1 MNQPISFQGRSLLFN
16 VLFVLLNLIGLTFLV
31 VGFHE
36 NFKENSTLFISIGV
50 LLMVTTIIALILF
63 HGRVMMSAV
72 SRVLVGG
79 LCIVSGL
86 VKANDP
92 IGFSYKLAEYFED
105 GALAYR
111 IKEWFGLPSFSL
123 EFLIDFA
130 LPLSVL
136 ICIIEIVLGVML
148 IIGGKLKIVAYLTLF
163 MMLFF
168 TFLTWH
174 TANCDADTKFV
185 DRDTYPMSDHMA
197 MLKIEE
203 AKTNKEVKI
212 FSKTSEVLIVDEL
225 KSPQC
230 VDDCGCFGDAMKGSV
245 GRSLTP
251 KESLWKDLILVYLV
265 LWIFMSQWVIQP
277 NTTKQNLIF
286 SISSIVLVSFFSW
299 VFGWSFPILFSIMVL
314 LGALWIVRAGGK
326 IAGNYGGSV
335 FIVTLITGFFITYVL
350 MYEPLKDYRPYAVG
364 NNLIQKMNDG
374 IEGKYESVLVYK
386 NSKTGKTKEYS
397 STSKEYINSK
407 IWEDEN
413 WVYKSMIQKA
423 IVETKL
429 PSISDFEPFININ
442 EIGKEE
448 LELQYVQDALKDAKV
463 KGLKI
468 LDIAYNSNM
477 EVPLDEYNLTDYPT
491 GSYKIVDTIELS
503 NPSMSD
509 INIKDLVLKSKTIM
523 VVSSKSL
530 NKANFEN
537 INRLKE
543 IQKGCLKNNIPFIF
557 ICNASRSEIKL
568 FRNKH
573 NFKVPIFVND
583 EKTIQAISRSNPTLL
598 VIQKAVVKGK
608 YPNRALPNFES
619 LTTKILNKK

>member
-1 MNQPISFQGRSLLFN
+1 
-16 VLFVLLNLIGLTFLV
+16 
-31 VGFHE
+31 
-36 NFKENSTLFISIGV
+36 
-50 LLMVTTIIALILF
+50 
-63 HGRVMMSAV
+63 
-72 SRVLVGG
+72 
-79 LCIVSGL
+79 
-86 VKANDP
+86 
-92 IGFSYKLAEYFED
+92 
-105 GALAYR
+105 
-111 IKEWFGLPSFSL
+111 
-123 EFLIDFA
+123 
-130 LPLSVL
+130 
-136 ICIIEIVLGVML
+136 
-148 IIGGKLKIVAYLTLF
+148 

-364 NNLIQKMNDG
+364 NNLIQK
-374 IEGKYESVLVYK
+374 
-386 NSKTGKTKEYS
+386 
-397 STSKEYINSK
+397 IN
-407 IWEDEN
+407 
-413 WVYKSMIQKA
+413 A
-423 IVETKL
+423 
-429 PSISDFEPFININ
+429 SINFLNI
-442 EIGKEE
+442 
-448 LELQYVQDALKDAKV
+448 
-463 KGLKI
+463 
-468 LDIAYNSNM
+468 
-477 EVPLDEYNLTDYPT
+477 
-491 GSYKIVDTIELS
+491 
-503 NPSMSD
+503 
-509 INIKDLVLKSKTIM
+509 LVLKYNIIRKKTQ
-523 VVSSKSL
+523 
-530 NKANFEN
+530 N
-537 INRLKE
+537 
-543 IQKGCLKNNIPFIF
+543 
-557 ICNASRSEIKL
+557 
-568 FRNKH
+568 
-573 NFKVPIFVND
+573 
-583 EKTIQAISRSNPTLL
+583 
-598 VIQKAVVKGK
+598 
-608 YPNRALPNFES
+608 
-619 LTTKILNKK
+619 

>member
-16 VLFVLLNLIGLTFLV
+16 ILFVLLNLIGLTFVV

-36 NFKENSTLFISIGV
+36 NFKENSAILISIGV
-50 LLMVTTIIALILF
+50 VLMVTTIAALILF
-63 HGRVMMSAV
+63 QGRLMMSAV

-111 IKEWFGLPSFSL
+111 IKEWFGAPSFSL

-148 IIGGKLKIVAYLTLF
+148 IIGGKIKLVTYLTLL

-174 TANCDADTKFV
+174 TANCNADAKFI
-185 DRDTYPMSDHMA
+185 DRDSYPMSDHMA

-212 FSKTSEVLIVDEL
+212 FSKTSEILVVDEL

-251 KESLWKDLILVYLV
+251 NESLWKDLILVYLV
-265 LWIFMSQWVIQP
+265 LWIFFSQWVIQP
-277 NTTKQNLIF
+277 NTRKENLIF

-326 IAGNYGGSV
+326 IAGNFGGSV

-364 NNLIQKMNDG
+364 NNLIQKMHDG

-386 NSKTGKTKEYS
+386 NSKTGKIKEYS
-397 STSKEYINSK
+397 STSQEYINSK
-407 IWEDEN
+407 IWEDKN

-423 IVETKL
+423 IIETKL

-448 LELQYVQDALKDAKV
+448 RELKYIQDALKDSKV

-468 LDIAYNSNM
+468 LDVTYNSYL
-477 EVPLDEYNLTDYPT
+477 EVPLDEFNLSDYPSE
-491 GSYKIVDTIELS
+491 SYKIVDTIELS

-509 INIKDLVLKSKTIM
+509 VNIKDLVLKSKTIM

-530 NKANFEN
+530 KKGNFDN
-537 INRLKE
+537 IDRLKE
-543 IQKGCLKNNIPFIF
+543 IQKGCIKNNIPFIF
-557 ICNASRSEIKL
+557 ICNASRSEINL
-568 FRNKH
+568 FRNKYK
-573 NFKVPIFVND
+573 FKVPVFVND

-598 VIQKAVVKGK
+598 VLKKAVVKGK
-608 YPNRALPNFES
+608 YPNRALPTFEW
-619 LTTKILNKK
+619 LNTNILNKK

>member
-1 MNQPISFQGRSLLFN
+1 MNQPISFQGRSLFFN
-16 VLFVLLNLIGLTFLV
+16 VLFVLLNLLGLTFLV

-36 NFKENSTLFISIGV
+36 NFKENSTLLISIGV
-50 LLMVTTIIALILF
+50 LLMVTTIVALILF
-63 HGRVMMSAV
+63 HGRIMMSAV

-148 IIGGKLKIVAYLTLF
+148 IIGGKIKLVTYLTLF

-212 FSKTSEVLIVDEL
+212 FSKTSESLIVDEL

-251 KESLWKDLILVYLV
+251 NESLWKDLILVYLV

-277 NTTKQNLIF
+277 NTRKENLIF

-326 IAGNYGGSV
+326 IAGNFGGSV

-407 IWEDEN
+407 IWEDKN

-423 IVETKL
+423 IIETKL

-448 LELQYVQDALKDAKV
+448 LELQYVQDALKKAKL

-468 LDIAYNSNM
+468 LDIAYNSYL
-477 EVPLDEYNLTDYPT
+477 EVTLEEYSLSDYPT
-491 GSYKIVDTIELS
+491 DSYEIVDTIELS

-509 INIKDLVLKSKTIM
+509 VNIKDLVLKSKTIM

-530 NKANFEN
+530 RKANFEY
-537 INRLKE
+537 INRLKD

-557 ICNASRSEIKL
+557 ICNASRSEIKQ
-568 FRNKH
+568 FRNKYK
-573 NFKVPIFVND
+573 FKVPIFVND

-598 VIQKAVVKGK
+598 VIQNAVVKGK
-608 YPNRALPNFES
+608 YPNRALPTFES
-619 LTTKILNKK
+619 LTTNILNKK